1 VLDTLQFLPTYT
13 RNFPDFKDRKRTVI
27 FDFWTRSTIRWSLEC
42 DVQDGKS
49 RKEVYELFRNTI
61 DTDDW
66 SNASLKG
73 FVITVIAT
81 TVFFCIGGTICGGAV
96 VFDKGAVGITA
107 CIAVLQVLMLTGF
120 TICVLYFA
128 GEATV

>member
-73 FVITVIAT
+73 FVITVIASA
-81 TVFFCIGGTICGGAV
+81 VFFCIAGTFCGGAV
-96 VFDKGAVGITA
+96 MCDKGAIGVPA
-107 CIAVLQVLMLTGF
+107 CISVVQVLVLTGF
-120 TICVLYFA
+120 SIAVLYFA
-128 GEATV
+128 GEAKV